1 MHDHSAK
8 KEEGMKERIE
18 ELLGLMTIE
27 EKVAMLAGSAMWY
40 TTPVER
46 LGIPAI
52 KVTDGPNGAR
62 GGGSF
67 AGGLTSAC
75 FPVGIALAA
84 TWNTELVERVGQAL
98 GEEARTKGAH
108 ILLAPTV
115 NIHRS
120 PLSGRNFECYSE
132 DPYLSARIAVAY
144 VKGVQSQNV
153 GTAIKHYVC
162 NDSEFE
168 RNTISSEVGE
178 RALREIYL
186 PPFKAVVQEA
196 HTWSVMASYNK
207 VNGTYASENP
217 YILTDILRKE
227 WGFEGLVMSDWLGTQ
242 STAASVNAGL
252 DLEMPGP
259 PVWRGEKLLRAFQA
273 GEVDEA
279 TIDQRVRR
287 LLGII
292 IKSGAFE
299 DAADRPERAVD
310 QPEHRAL
317 ARQAAAEGIVLL
329 KNEGN
334 VLPLSTDK
342 VKSLAIIGP
351 NARVAR
357 IMGGGS
363 SHVTPHYAVT
373 PFDGIVNKV
382 GDAVKVGFE
391 VGCTNHKL
399 LPLIPPA
406 WLTPA
411 AGQAAQGAP
420 SPAER
425 GRVGVGVAPSPAE
438 RGRVGVGVASSPVER
453 GRVGVGVE
461 FFNNDDL
468 SGAPVKT
475 ILAETTELAWLGEFA
490 PEVNAA
496 AFSARLT
503 GQFTAPQSGRYTFG
517 LSSAGLSRLYVDGQ
531 EVIDSW
537 TEQRPGESFTGT
549 GSAELTFEI
558 DMAAGQT
565 CDLRVEYSKRS
576 AVPFAS
582 LRLGCLPPIPQDAMD
597 RAAALAAASDVAL
610 VFVGLS
616 DEWES
621 EGFDRPDME
630 LVGDQVAL
638 IEKVAA
644 ANANTVVVLNTGS
657 PITMNWLDKVAAV
670 VQAWFPGQECGHA
683 IADVLFGDVNPSGRL
698 PQTFPRRLED
708 NPAYINY
715 PGENGRVHYGE
726 GIFVGYRYYD
736 KKKVVPLF
744 PFGYGLSY
752 TTFAYRNLR
761 LSASE
766 VAPSPVERGRVGV
779 GVDAD
784 EGLQVSVD
792 VQNTGARAGQE
803 VVQLYV
809 RDLESSLMRPEKELK
824 AFAKVSL
831 EPGETKT
838 VALTLNRE
846 SLAYYDDGERQW
858 VAEAGEFEV
867 LVGSSSRDIRASARF
882 TLQATSRFGGRE
894 KAGVRLGLDST
905 LQLLLANEEARAIL
919 SQHLP
924 GLLDAPQLSMA
935 MGFALEQVAG
945 LAPGV
950 FTAEVMQGIAE
961 ELAQLSPVAASD
973 LPEPPKLS
981 LWQRLLAST
990 STGLSARLASW
1001 RGRRASL

>member
-1 MHDHSAK
+1 
-8 KEEGMKERIE
+8 MKERIE
-18 ELLGLMTIE
+18 ELLGQMTIE
-27 EKVAMLAGSAMWY
+27 EKVSMLAGSAMWY

-75 FPVGIALAA
+75 FPVGIALAS

-120 PLSGRNFECYSE
+120 PLNGRNFESYSE
-132 DPYLSARIAVAY
+132 DPYLSARMAVAF

-162 NDSEFE
+162 NDSEFQ

-186 PPFKAVVQEA
+186 PPFKAAVQEA
-196 HTWSVMASYNK
+196 HAWSVMASYNK
-207 VNGTYASENP
+207 INGTFASENP
-217 YILTDILRKE
+217 YTLISILREE
-227 WGFEGLVMSDWLGTQ
+227 WGFEGLVMSDWFGTK
-242 STAASVNAGL
+242 STAASVKGGL

-259 PVWRGEKLLRAFQA
+259 PVWRGEKLLQAFQA

-279 TIDQRVRR
+279 TIDESVRR
-287 LLGII
+287 LLGVIV
-292 IKSGAFE
+292 KSGAFE
-299 DAADRPERAVD
+299 DAEDRPERAVD
-310 QPEHRAL
+310 KPEHRAL
-317 ARQAAAEGIVLL
+317 ARQVAAEGIVLL
-329 KNEGN
+329 KNDRN

-351 NARVAR
+351 NAKGAR

-373 PFDGIVNKV
+373 PFDGIANRV
-382 GDAVKVGFE
+382 GDAVKIGFE

-399 LPLIPPA
+399 LPLIHPA

-411 AGQAAQGAP
+411 GGQAGH
-420 SPAER
+420 
-425 GRVGVGVAPSPAE
+425 GLT
-438 RGRVGVGVASSPVER
+438 
-453 GRVGVGVE
+453 VE

-475 ILAETTELAWLGEFA
+475 MLAESTELVWFGEVD

-503 GQFTAPQSGRYTFG
+503 GQLTAPQAGRYTFG
-517 LSSAGLSRLYVDGQ
+517 LSSAGQSRLYVDGQ
-531 EVIDSW
+531 EVIDRW
-537 TEQRPGESFTGT
+537 TGERPG
-549 GSAELTFEI
+549 ELTFEM
-558 DMAAGQT
+558 DLAAGQT
-565 CDLRVEYSKRS
+565 CDLTVEYSKQS

-582 LRLGCLPPIPQDAMD
+582 LRLGCLPPMAEDAIA

-630 LVGDQVAL
+630 LVGDQAAL

-657 PITMNWLDKVAAV
+657 PITMSWLDKVAAV
-670 VQAWFPGQECGHA
+670 VQAWYPGQECGHA

-698 PQTFPRRLED
+698 PQTFPRQLED

-736 KKKVVPLF
+736 KKKIEPLF

-752 TTFAYRNLR
+752 TTFAYRNPSAALRRSSGQGSGHRLR
-761 LSASE
+761 LSAADTSTGLS
-766 VAPSPVERGRVGV
+766 ASTSTGLSAR
-779 GVDAD
+779 VDAD

-792 VQNTGARAGQE
+792 VQNTGTRAGQE

-831 EPGETKT
+831 EPGQTRT
-838 VALTLNRE
+838 VTLALNRE
-846 SLAYYDDGERQW
+846 SLAYYDDMERQW

-867 LVGSSSRDIRASARF
+867 LVGSSSRDIRESARF
-882 TLQATSRFGGRE
+882 ILQATSRFGGPE
-894 KAGVRLGLDST
+894 KASIRPFTSTGLSASDGAQGRLGLDST

-919 SQHLP
+919 SKHLP

-935 MGFALEQVAG
+935 LGFTLEQVAG
-945 LAPGV
+945 MAPAV
-950 FTAEVMQGIAE
+950 FTAEVMQAIAE
-961 ELAQLSPVAASD
+961 DLAQLSPVAASD

-981 LWQRLLAST
+981 LWQRLLA
-990 STGLSARLASW
+990 RLASW
-1001 RGRRASL
+1001 RARRASQ

>member
-1 MHDHSAK
+1 
-8 KEEGMKERIE
+8 MKEKVE
-18 ELLGLMTIE
+18 ELLGQMTIE
-27 EKVAMLAGSAMWY
+27 EKVSMLAGSAMWY
-40 TTPVER
+40 TMPVEK

-75 FPVGIALAA
+75 FPVGIALAS

-120 PLSGRNFECYSE
+120 PLNGRNFECYSE
-132 DPYLSARIAVAY
+132 DPYLSARMAVAF
-144 VKGVQSQNV
+144 VNGVQSQNV
-153 GTAIKHYVC
+153 GTAVKHYVC

-186 PPFKAVVQEA
+186 PPFKAAVQGA
-196 HTWSVMASYNK
+196 HTWAVMASYNK
-207 VNGTYASENP
+207 VNGTFASENS
-217 YILTDILRKE
+217 YLLTDILREE
-227 WGFEGLVMSDWLGTQ
+227 WGFEGLVMSDWFGIK
-242 STAASVNAGL
+242 STAASLNAGL

-259 PVWRGEKLLRAFQA
+259 PVWRGEKLLRAFRA

-279 TIDQRVRR
+279 TINQSVRR
-287 LLGII
+287 LLGVIL
-292 IKSGAFE
+292 KSGAFE

-310 QPEHRAL
+310 KPEHRAL
-317 ARQAAAEGIVLL
+317 ARQAAAEGMVLL

-334 VLPLSTDK
+334 VLPLSTDRI
-342 VKSLAIIGP
+342 KSLAIIGP

-363 SHVTPHYAVT
+363 SHVNPHYAVT
-373 PFDGIVNKV
+373 PFDGILNRV
-382 GDAVKVGFE
+382 GDAVKIGFE
-391 VGCTNHKL
+391 AGCTNHKL
-399 LPLIPPA
+399 LPLIHPA

-411 AGQAAQGAP
+411 GGQAGH
-420 SPAER
+420 
-425 GRVGVGVAPSPAE
+425 GLT
-438 RGRVGVGVASSPVER
+438 
-453 GRVGVGVE
+453 VE

-475 ILAETTELAWLGEFA
+475 MLAETTELAWLGEFD
-490 PEVNAA
+490 PEVNVTE
-496 AFSARLT
+496 FSARLT
-503 GQFTAPQSGRYTFG
+503 GQFTATEAGRYTFG
-517 LSSAGLSRLYVDGQ
+517 LSSAGLSRLYVDSQ
-531 EVIDSW
+531 EVIDNW
-537 TEQRPGESFTGT
+537 NEQGSSES
-549 GSAELTFEI
+549 SEELTFEM
-558 DMAAGQT
+558 DLAAGQT
-565 CDLRVEYSKRS
+565 YDLKVEYSKQS
-576 AVPFAS
+576 ALPLAS
-582 LRLGCLPPIPQDAMD
+582 IRLGCLPPIPEDAIA
-597 RAAALAAASDVAL
+597 RAAAPATASDVAL

-630 LVGDQVAL
+630 LVGDQAAL

-670 VQAWFPGQECGHA
+670 VQAWYPGQECGNA

-698 PQTFPRRLED
+698 PQTFPRQLED

-736 KKKVVPLF
+736 KKKIEPLF

-761 LSASE
+761 LSASDTSTGLS
-766 VAPSPVERGRVGV
+766 ARVD
-779 GVDAD
+779 VDED
-784 EGLQVSVD
+784 LQVSVD
-792 VQNTGARAGQE
+792 VQNTGPRAGQE

-838 VALTLNRE
+838 VTLALNRE
-846 SLAYYDDGERQW
+846 SLAYYDDGEQQW

-882 TLQATSRFGGRE
+882 TLRTTSRFGGPE
-894 KAGVRLGLDST
+894 KAGLRLGIDST

-919 SQHLP
+919 SKHLP

-935 MGFALEQVAG
+935 MGFTLEQVAG
-945 LAPGV
+945 FAPDV

-961 ELAQLSPVAASD
+961 ELAQLSPVAASG
-973 LPEPPKLS
+973 LPEPPKLT
-981 LWQRLLAST
+981 LWQRLL
-990 STGLSARLASW
+990 ARLASW
-1001 RGRRASL
+1001 RGRRAAR

>member
-1 MHDHSAK
+1 MK
-8 KEEGMKERIE
+8 KRIE
-18 ELLGLMTIE
+18 ELLGQMTIE
-27 EKVAMLAGSAMWY
+27 EKVSMLAGSAMWY
-40 TTPVER
+40 TTPIER

-75 FPVGIALAA
+75 FPVGIALAS

-98 GEEARTKGAH
+98 GEEAKTKGAH

-120 PLSGRNFECYSE
+120 PLNGRNFECYSE
-132 DPYLSARIAVAY
+132 DPYLSARMAVAF
-144 VKGVQSQNV
+144 VRGVQSQNV

-168 RNTISSEVGE
+168 RNTISSEVDE

-186 PPFKAVVQEA
+186 PPFKAAVQEA
-196 HTWSVMASYNK
+196 HPWSVMASYNQ
-207 VNGTYASENP
+207 VNGTFASENP
-217 YILTDILRKE
+217 YTLTDILREE
-227 WGFEGLVMSDWLGTQ
+227 WGFEGLVMSDWFGTK

-279 TIDQRVRR
+279 TIDESVRR
-287 LLGII
+287 LLGVIV
-292 IKSGAFE
+292 KAGAFE
-299 DAADRPERAVD
+299 DPADRPERAVD
-310 QPEHRAL
+310 KAEHRAL
-317 ARQAAAEGIVLL
+317 ARQAAAEGMVLL

-342 VKSLAIIGP
+342 IKSLAIIGP
-351 NARVAR
+351 NARAAR

-363 SHVTPHYAVT
+363 SHVNPHYAVT
-373 PFDGIVNKV
+373 PFDGIANRV

-391 VGCTNHKL
+391 VGCTNTSTGLSASHKL
-399 LPLIPPA
+399 LPLIQPA

-411 AGQAAQGAP
+411 GGQAGN
-420 SPAER
+420 
-425 GRVGVGVAPSPAE
+425 GLT
-438 RGRVGVGVASSPVER
+438 
-453 GRVGVGVE
+453 VE
-461 FFNNDDL
+461 FFNSLDL

-475 ILAETTELAWLGEFA
+475 MLAETTELAWLGEFE
-490 PEVNAA
+490 PEVNATE
-496 AFSARLT
+496 FSLRLT
-503 GQFTAPQSGRYTFG
+503 GQLTAPEAGRYTFG
-517 LSSAGLSRLYVDGQ
+517 LSSAGLSRLYVNGQ
-531 EVIDSW
+531 EVIDHW
-537 TEQRPGESFTGT
+537 TEQRPGESSVTSTGLSASGS
-549 GSAELTFEI
+549 GSAGPIFEMN
-558 DMAAGQT
+558 MAAGQT
-565 CDLRVEYSKRS
+565 CDLKVEYSKQS
-576 AVPFAS
+576 AVPLAS
-582 LRLGCLPPIPQDAMD
+582 LRLSCLPPMAEDAIA

-630 LVGDQVAL
+630 LVGDQAAL

-670 VQAWFPGQECGHA
+670 VQAWYPGQECGHA

-698 PQTFPRRLED
+698 SQTFPRRLED

-736 KKKVVPLF
+736 KKKIEPLF

-761 LSASE
+761 LSASDTSTLRLGSGQ
-766 VAPSPVERGRVGV
+766 AGLSAR
-779 GVDAD
+779 VDAD
-784 EGLQVSVD
+784 EGLRVSVD
-792 VQNTGARAGQE
+792 VQNTGGHAGQE

-809 RDLESSLMRPEKELK
+809 RDLESSLMRPEKELR

-831 EPGETKT
+831 EPGQTRT
-838 VALTLNRE
+838 VTLTLNRE
-846 SLAYYDDGERQW
+846 SLACYDDGEQQW

-867 LVGSSSRDIRASARF
+867 LVGRSSRDIRASASF
-882 TLQATSRFGGRE
+882 TLQATRRFGGLE
-894 KAGVRLGLDST
+894 TAGIRPFDGAQGRLGIDST

-919 SQHLP
+919 SKHLP

-935 MGFALEQVAG
+935 LGFTLEQVAG
-945 LAPGV
+945 MAPGV
-950 FTAEVMQGIAE
+950 FTAEVMQAIAE

-973 LPEPPKLS
+973 LPEPPKLT
-981 LWQRLLAST
+981 LWQRLLAK
-990 STGLSARLASW
+990 LVSW
-1001 RGRRASL
+1001 RARRASQ

>member
-1 MHDHSAK
+1 
-8 KEEGMKERIE
+8 MKERIE

-27 EKVAMLAGSAMWY
+27 EKVSMLAGSAMWY

-52 KVTDGPNGAR
+52 KVTDGPYGAR
-62 GGGSF
+62 GGESF
-67 AGGLTSAC
+67 AGGPTSAC
-75 FPVGIALAA
+75 FPVSIALAS

-120 PLSGRNFECYSE
+120 PLNGRNFECYSE
-132 DPYLSARIAVAY
+132 DPYLSARMAVAY

-162 NDSEFE
+162 NDSEFQ
-168 RNTISSEVGE
+168 RTTISSEVGE

-186 PPFKAVVQEA
+186 PPFKAAVQEA

-207 VNGTYASENP
+207 VNGTFASENP
-217 YILTDILRKE
+217 YTLTDILRKE
-227 WGFEGLVMSDWLGTQ
+227 WGFEGLVMSDWFGTK

-259 PVWRGEKLLRAFQA
+259 PVWRGEKLLRAFHA

-279 TIDQRVRR
+279 TIDESVRR
-287 LLGII
+287 LLGVIV
-292 IKSGAFE
+292 KSGAFE
-299 DAADRPERAVD
+299 DPVDRPERAVD
-310 QPEHRAL
+310 KPEHRAL
-317 ARQAAAEGIVLL
+317 ARQAAAEGMVLL
-329 KNEGN
+329 KNDGN

-351 NARVAR
+351 NAKVAR

-373 PFDGIVNKV
+373 PFDGILNKV
-382 GDAVKVGFE
+382 GDAVKIGFE

-406 WLTPA
+406 WLAPA
-411 AGQAAQGAP
+411 GGQAGQGLT
-420 SPAER
+420 
-425 GRVGVGVAPSPAE
+425 
-438 RGRVGVGVASSPVER
+438 
-453 GRVGVGVE
+453 VE
-461 FFNNDDL
+461 FFNNLDL
-468 SGAPVKT
+468 SAAPVKT
-475 ILAETTELAWLGEFA
+475 MLAESTELAWFGEFA
-490 PEVNAA
+490 SEVNAA
-496 AFSARLT
+496 EFSARLT
-503 GQFTAPQSGRYTFG
+503 GQFTAPESGRYTFG
-517 LSSAGLSRLYVDGQ
+517 LRSDGLSRLYVDGQ
-531 EVIDSW
+531 EVIDNW
-537 TEQRPGESFTGT
+537 TEQRPGESFAGS
-549 GSAELTFEI
+549 GSAEFIFEM
-558 DMAAGQT
+558 DVTAGQT
-565 CDLRVEYSKRS
+565 CDLKVEYCKQS
-576 AVPFAS
+576 AVPLAS
-582 LRLGCLPPIPQDAMD
+582 LRLGCLPPIVEDAIA

-630 LVGDQVAL
+630 LVGDQAAL

-644 ANANTVVVLNTGS
+644 TNANTVVVLNTGS

-670 VQAWFPGQECGHA
+670 VQAWYPGQECGHA

-698 PQTFPRRLED
+698 PQTFPRQLED

-736 KKKVVPLF
+736 KKKIEPLF

-766 VAPSPVERGRVGV
+766 V
-779 GVDAD
+779 DTD

-792 VQNTGARAGQE
+792 VQNSGARASQE

-809 RDLESSLMRPEKELK
+809 RDLESNLMRPEKELK

-831 EPGETKT
+831 EPGQTKT
-838 VALTLNRE
+838 VTLALNRE
-846 SLAYYDDGERQW
+846 SLACYDDGEQQW

-867 LVGSSSRDIRASARF
+867 LIGRSSRDIRASARF
-882 TLQATSRFGGRE
+882 TLQATSRFGGPE
-894 KAGVRLGLDST
+894 KVGVRLGLDST

-919 SQHLP
+919 SRHLP

-935 MGFALEQVAG
+935 MGFTLEQVAG
-945 LAPGV
+945 MAPGV
-950 FTAEVMQGIAE
+950 FTDEVVQSIAE
-961 ELAQLSPVAASD
+961 ELVQLSPVAASD
-973 LPEPPKLS
+973 LPEPPKIS
-981 LWQRLLAST
+981 LWQRLLA
-990 STGLSARLASW
+990 RLASW
-1001 RGRRASL
+1001 RAQTRIE

>member
-1 MHDHSAK
+1 
-8 KEEGMKERIE
+8 MKERVE

-27 EKVAMLAGSAMWY
+27 EKVSMLAGSAMWY

-52 KVTDGPNGAR
+52 KVTDGPYGAR
-62 GGGSF
+62 GGRSSVA
-67 AGGLTSAC
+67 AGGPTSAC
-75 FPVGIALAA
+75 FPVSIALAA
-84 TWNTELVERVGQAL
+84 TWNTDLVERVGQAL

-120 PLSGRNFECYSE
+120 PLNGRNFECYSE
-132 DPYLSARIAVAY
+132 DPYLSARMAVAF
-144 VKGVQSQNV
+144 VRGVQSQNV

-162 NDSEFE
+162 NDSEFQ
-168 RNTISSEVGE
+168 RTTINSEVGE

-186 PPFKAVVQEA
+186 PPFKAAVQEA
-196 HTWSVMASYNK
+196 HIWSVMASYNK
-207 VNGTYASENP
+207 ANGTYASENP
-217 YILTDILRKE
+217 YTLTDILREE
-227 WGFEGLVMSDWLGTQ
+227 WGFEGLVMSDWMGTK

-259 PVWRGEKLLRAFQA
+259 PVWRGEKLFRAFHA

-279 TIDQRVRR
+279 TIDESVRR

-292 IKSGAFE
+292 VKSGAFE
-299 DAADRPERAVD
+299 DPADRPERAVD
-310 QPEHRAL
+310 KAEHRAL

-334 VLPLSTDK
+334 VLPLSTDRI
-342 VKSLAIIGP
+342 KSLAIIGP

-363 SHVTPHYAVT
+363 SRVTPHYVVT
-373 PFDGIVNKV
+373 PFDGIVNRV
-382 GDAVKVGFE
+382 GDAVKIGFE

-411 AGQAAQGAP
+411 GGQAGH
-420 SPAER
+420 
-425 GRVGVGVAPSPAE
+425 GLT
-438 RGRVGVGVASSPVER
+438 
-453 GRVGVGVE
+453 VE
-461 FFNNDDL
+461 FFNNLDL
-468 SGAPVKT
+468 SDEPVKT
-475 ILAETTELAWLGEFA
+475 LLAESTELAWLGEFA
-490 PEVNAA
+490 PEVDATE
-496 AFSARLT
+496 FSARLT
-503 GQFTAPQSGRYTFG
+503 GQLTAPETGRYTFG
-517 LSSAGLSRLYVDGQ
+517 LSNAGLSRLYVDGQ
-531 EVIDSW
+531 EVIDNW
-537 TEQRPGESFTGT
+537 TEQRPGEGFFGA
-549 GSAELTFEI
+549 GSAELTFEM

-565 CDLRVEYSKRS
+565 CDLKVEYSKQS
-576 AVPFAS
+576 AMPLAGI
-582 LRLGCLPPIPQDAMD
+582 RLGCLPPIPEDAIV
-597 RAAALAAASDVAL
+597 RAAAVAAASDVAL

-630 LVGDQVAL
+630 LVGDQAAL

-644 ANANTVVVLNTGS
+644 ANASTVVVLNTGS
-657 PITMNWLDKVAAV
+657 PITMNWLDRVAAV
-670 VQAWFPGQECGHA
+670 VQAWYPGQECGHA

-715 PGENGRVHYGE
+715 PGENGRVLYGE

-736 KKKVVPLF
+736 KKKIEPLF

-766 VAPSPVERGRVGV
+766 VN
-779 GVDAD
+779 AD
-784 EGLQVSVD
+784 EDLQVFVD
-792 VQNTGARAGQE
+792 VQNTGLRAGQE

-809 RDLESSLMRPEKELK
+809 RDMESTLTRPEKELK
-824 AFAKVSL
+824 SFAKVFL
-831 EPGETKT
+831 QPGETKT
-838 VALTLNRE
+838 VTLTLNRE
-846 SLAYYDDGERQW
+846 SLAYYDDGEQQW

-882 TLQATSRFGGRE
+882 TLKATSRFGGPE
-894 KAGVRLGLDST
+894 KPALSSVEGAGIRLGLDST

-919 SQHLP
+919 SKHLP
-924 GLLDAPQLSMA
+924 GILDAPQLNMA
-935 MGFALEQVAG
+935 MGFTLEQVAG
-945 LAPGV
+945 FAPDG
-950 FTAEVMQGIAE
+950 FTDGVMQGIAE
-961 ELAQLSPVAASD
+961 DLAQLSPVAASD

-981 LWQRLLAST
+981 LWQRLLA
-990 STGLSARLASW
+990 RLASW
-1001 RGRRASL
+1001 RARRSYAVLV

>member
-1 MHDHSAK
+1 MK
-8 KEEGMKERIE
+8 KRIE
-18 ELLGLMTIE
+18 ELLGQMTIE
-27 EKVAMLAGSAMWY
+27 EKVSMLAGSAMWY
-40 TTPVER
+40 TTPIER

-75 FPVGIALAA
+75 FPVGIALAS

-120 PLSGRNFECYSE
+120 PLNGRNFECYSE
-132 DPYLSARIAVAY
+132 DPYLSARMAVAF
-144 VKGVQSQNV
+144 VRGVQSQNV

-168 RNTISSEVGE
+168 RNTISSEVDE

-186 PPFKAVVQEA
+186 PPFKAAVQEA
-196 HTWSVMASYNK
+196 HPWSVMASYNQ
-207 VNGTYASENP
+207 VNGTFASENP
-217 YILTDILRKE
+217 YTLTDILREE
-227 WGFEGLVMSDWLGTQ
+227 WGFEGLVMSDWFGTK

-279 TIDQRVRR
+279 TIDESVRR
-287 LLGII
+287 LLGVIV
-292 IKSGAFE
+292 KAGAFE

-310 QPEHRAL
+310 KPEHRAL
-317 ARQAAAEGIVLL
+317 ARQAAAEGMVLL

-363 SHVTPHYAVT
+363 SHVNPHYAVT
-373 PFDGIVNKV
+373 PFDGIVNRV
-382 GDAVKVGFE
+382 GDAVKIGFE

-399 LPLIPPA
+399 LPLINPA

-411 AGQAAQGAP
+411 GGQAGP
-420 SPAER
+420 
-425 GRVGVGVAPSPAE
+425 VG
-438 RGRVGVGVASSPVER
+438 SSTPYR
-453 GRVGVGVE
+453 AGHGLTVE
-461 FFNNDDL
+461 FFNNLDL
-468 SGAPVKT
+468 SGEPVKT
-475 ILAETTELAWLGEFA
+475 MLAETTELAWLGEFD
-490 PEVNAA
+490 PEINATE
-496 AFSARLT
+496 FSARLT
-503 GQFTAPQSGRYTFG
+503 GQLTAPEAGRYTFG

-531 EVIDSW
+531 EVIDNW
-537 TEQRPGESFTGT
+537 TGQRPGESSVTSTGLSASGS
-549 GSAELTFEI
+549 GSAGPIFEM

-565 CDLRVEYSKRS
+565 CDLKVEYSKQS
-576 AVPFAS
+576 AVPLAS
-582 LRLGCLPPIPQDAMD
+582 IRLGCLLPIAEDAIA

-630 LVGDQVAL
+630 LVGDQAAL

-670 VQAWFPGQECGHA
+670 VQAWYPGQECGHA

-698 PQTFPRRLED
+698 PQTFPKRLED

-736 KKKVVPLF
+736 KKKIEPLF

-761 LSASE
+761 LSASDTSTGLS
-766 VAPSPVERGRVGV
+766 AR
-779 GVDAD
+779 VDAD
-784 EGLQVSVD
+784 EGLRVSVD

-824 AFAKVSL
+824 AFAKVNL
-831 EPGETKT
+831 EPGQTKT
-838 VALTLNRE
+838 VTLTLNRE
-846 SLAYYDDGERQW
+846 SLAYYDDGEQQW

-867 LVGSSSRDIRASARF
+867 LVGSSSRDIRASAGF
-882 TLQATSRFGGRE
+882 TLKATSRFGGSE
-894 KAGVRLGLDST
+894 KAAVRLGLNST

-919 SQHLP
+919 SRHLP

-935 MGFALEQVAG
+935 LGFTLEQVAG
-945 LAPGV
+945 MAPGV

-961 ELAQLSPVAASD
+961 DLAQLSPVAASD
-973 LPEPPKLS
+973 LPEPPKLT
-981 LWQRLLAST
+981 LWQRLLA
-990 STGLSARLASW
+990 RLASW
-1001 RGRRASL
+1001 RARRASQ

>member
-1 MHDHSAK
+1 MT
-8 KEEGMKERIE
+8 ERIE

-27 EKVAMLAGSAMWY
+27 EKVSMLAGSTMWH
-40 TTPVER
+40 TTPVKR

-52 KVTDGPNGAR
+52 KVTDGPYGAR
-62 GGGSF
+62 GGRSSVARGP
-67 AGGLTSAC
+67 TSAC
-75 FPVGIALAA
+75 FPVSIALAS

-108 ILLAPTV
+108 VLLAPTV

-120 PLSGRNFECYSE
+120 PLNGRNFECYSE
-132 DPYLSARIAVAY
+132 DPYLSARMAVAF
-144 VKGVQSQNV
+144 VRGVQSQNV

-162 NDSEFE
+162 NDSEFQ
-168 RNTISSEVGE
+168 RTTISSEVGE

-186 PPFKAVVQEA
+186 PPFKAAVREA
-196 HTWSVMASYNK
+196 HPWSVMASYNK

-217 YILTDILRKE
+217 CILTDILRKE
-227 WGFEGLVMSDWLGTQ
+227 WGFEGLVMSDWFGTK

-259 PVWRGEKLLRAFQA
+259 PMWRGEKLLRAFHA

-279 TIDQRVRR
+279 TIDQSVRR
-287 LLGII
+287 LLGVIV
-292 IKSGAFE
+292 KSGAFA
-299 DAADRPERAVD
+299 DPVDRPERAVD
-310 QPEHRAL
+310 KPEHRAL
-317 ARQAAAEGIVLL
+317 ARQAAAEGMVLL

-334 VLPLSTDK
+334 VLPLSTDQI
-342 VKSLAIIGP
+342 KSLAIIGP

-363 SHVTPHYAVT
+363 SHLTPHYAVT
-373 PFDGIVNKV
+373 PFDGILNRV
-382 GDAVKVGFE
+382 GDAVKIGFE

-411 AGQAAQGAP
+411 GGQAGQGLT
-420 SPAER
+420 
-425 GRVGVGVAPSPAE
+425 
-438 RGRVGVGVASSPVER
+438 
-453 GRVGVGVE
+453 VE
-461 FFNNDDL
+461 FFNNLDF

-475 ILAETTELAWLGEFA
+475 MLIETTELAWLGEFD

-496 AFSARLT
+496 QFSARLT
-503 GQFTAPQSGRYTFG
+503 GQLTAPESGRYAFG
-517 LSSAGLSRLYVDGQ
+517 LSSAGLSRLTIDGQ
-531 EVIDSW
+531 EVIDHW
-537 TEQRPGESFTGT
+537 TEQGASES
-549 GSAELTFEI
+549 SEELTFE
-558 DMAAGQT
+558 MTLAAGQT
-565 CDLRVEYSKRS
+565 CDLTVEYSKQS
-576 AVPFAS
+576 PMPLAS
-582 LRLGCLPPIPQDAMD
+582 LRLGCLPPIPEDAMA

-630 LVGDQVAL
+630 LVGDQAAL

-670 VQAWFPGQECGHA
+670 VQAWYPGQECGHA

-736 KKKVVPLF
+736 KKKIEPLF

-761 LSASE
+761 LSASQPCE
-766 VAPSPVERGRVGV
+766 GLKANSSGNVPGLQPSQ
-779 GVDAD
+779 
-784 EGLQVSVD
+784 GLQVSVD
-792 VQNTGARAGQE
+792 VQNTGTRAGQE

-809 RDLESSLMRPEKELK
+809 RDLESGLMRPEKELK

-831 EPGETKT
+831 DPGQTKT
-838 VALTLNRE
+838 VTLTLNRE
-846 SLAYYDDGERQW
+846 SLAYYDDGEQQW

-882 TLQATSRFGGRE
+882 ILQATSRFGGPE
-894 KAGVRLGLDST
+894 HFDGAQCKKPALRLGLDST

-935 MGFALEQVAG
+935 MGFTLEQVAG
-945 LAPGV
+945 FAPAV
-950 FTAEVMQGIAE
+950 FTAEVMQAIADD
-961 ELAQLSPVAASD
+961 LAQLSPVAASD
-973 LPEPPKLS
+973 LPEPPKLT
-981 LWQRLLAST
+981 LWQRLLA
-990 STGLSARLASW
+990 RLASW
-1001 RGRRASL
+1001 RARRALQ

>member
-1 MHDHSAK
+1 
-8 KEEGMKERIE
+8 MKEKIE

-27 EKVAMLAGSAMWY
+27 EKVSLLAGSAMWY

-75 FPVGIALAA
+75 FPVSIALAA

-120 PLSGRNFECYSE
+120 PLAGRNFECYSE
-132 DPYLSARIAVAY
+132 DPYLSARMAVAF
-144 VKGVQSQNV
+144 VRGVQSQNV

-168 RNTISSEVGE
+168 RTTISSEVGE

-186 PPFKAVVQEA
+186 PPFKAAVREA

-207 VNGTYASENP
+207 VNGTFASENP
-217 YILTDILRKE
+217 YTLTDILRKE
-227 WGFEGLVMSDWLGTQ
+227 WGFDGLVMSDWFGTK

-259 PVWRGEKLLRAFQA
+259 AVWRGEKLLRAFRA

-279 TIDQRVRR
+279 TIDESVRR
-287 LLGII
+287 LLGVI

-310 QPEHRAL
+310 KPEHRAL
-317 ARQAAAEGIVLL
+317 ARQAAAEGMVLL
-329 KNEGN
+329 KNDGN
-334 VLPLSTDK
+334 LLPLSTDK
-342 VKSLAIIGP
+342 IKSLAIVGP
-351 NARVAR
+351 NAKTAR

-363 SHVTPHYAVT
+363 SRVNPHYAVT
-373 PFDGIVNKV
+373 PFDGILNKV
-382 GDAVKVGFE
+382 GDAVKIGFE

-399 LPLIPPA
+399 LPLIHPA

-411 AGQAAQGAP
+411 APLAPQSWGERGGQAGH
-420 SPAER
+420 
-425 GRVGVGVAPSPAE
+425 GLT
-438 RGRVGVGVASSPVER
+438 
-453 GRVGVGVE
+453 VE
-461 FFNNDDL
+461 FFNNPDL
-468 SGAPVKT
+468 AGEPVKMT
-475 ILAETTELAWLGEFA
+475 VVEASEQTWFGEFD
-490 PEVNAA
+490 PEVDAA

-503 GQFTAPQSGRYTFG
+503 GQLTAPQAGRYTFG
-517 LSSAGLSRLYVDGQ
+517 LSGAGLSRLYVDGQ
-531 EVIDSW
+531 EVIDNW
-537 TEQRPGESFTGT
+537 TEQR
-549 GSAELTFEI
+549 SAELTFEI
-558 DMAAGQT
+558 VMAAGQT
-565 CDLRVEYSKRS
+565 CDLEVEYSKQS

-582 LRLGCLPPIPQDAMD
+582 LRLGCLLPIPEDAID

-630 LVGDQVAL
+630 LVGEQAAL

-670 VQAWFPGQECGHA
+670 VQAWYPGQECGHA

-708 NPAYINY
+708 NPAYVNY

-744 PFGYGLSY
+744 PFGHGLSY

-766 VAPSPVERGRVGV
+766 VALSPVERGRVGV

-792 VQNTGARAGQE
+792 VQNTGGRAGQE

-831 EPGETKT
+831 QPGETKT
-838 VALTLNRE
+838 VTLALNRE
-846 SLAYYDDGERQW
+846 SLACYDDSERQW

-882 TLQATSRFGGRE
+882 TLPATSRFGGPG

-905 LQLLLANEEARAIL
+905 LQLLLANEQARAIL
-919 SQHLP
+919 SKHLP

-935 MGFALEQVAG
+935 MGFTLEQVAG
-945 LAPGV
+945 MAPAV
-950 FTAEVMQGIAE
+950 FTAEVMQAIAQD
-961 ELAQLSPVAASD
+961 LAQLSPVAASD
-973 LPEPPKLS
+973 LPEPPKLT
-981 LWQRLLAST
+981 LWQRLLAKV
-990 STGLSARLASW
+990 ASW
-1001 RGRRASL
+1001 RARQASR

>member
-1 MHDHSAK
+1 
-8 KEEGMKERIE
+8 MKEKIE
-18 ELLGLMTIE
+18 ELLSLMTIE
-27 EKVAMLAGSAMWY
+27 EKVSMLAGSTMWH

-52 KVTDGPNGAR
+52 KVTDGPYGAR
-62 GGGSF
+62 GGGSL

-75 FPVGIALAA
+75 FPVSIALAS
-84 TWNTELVERVGQAL
+84 TWNTELVERIGQAL
-98 GEEARTKGAH
+98 GEEAKTKGAH

-132 DPYLSARIAVAY
+132 DPYLSARMAVAF

-162 NDSEFE
+162 NDSEFQ

-186 PPFKAVVQEA
+186 PPFKAAVQEA

-217 YILTDILRKE
+217 YTLTDILRGE
-227 WGFEGLVMSDWLGTQ
+227 WGFEGLVMSDWFGTK

-259 PVWRGEKLLRAFQA
+259 PVWRGEKLLQAFRA
-273 GEVDEA
+273 GEVDEE
-279 TIDQRVRR
+279 TIDESVRR
-287 LLGII
+287 LLGVIV
-292 IKSGAFE
+292 KSGAFE
-299 DAADRPERAVD
+299 DPEDRPERAVD
-310 QPEHRAL
+310 KPEHRAL
-317 ARQAAAEGIVLL
+317 ARQAAAEGMVLL

-334 VLPLSTDK
+334 ILPLSTDRI
-342 VKSLAIIGP
+342 KSLAIIGP
-351 NARVAR
+351 NAKVAR

-373 PFDGIVNKV
+373 PFDGIVNRV
-382 GDAVKVGFE
+382 GDAVKIGFE

-406 WLTPA
+406 WLIPA
-411 AGQAAQGAP
+411 GGQAGQGLT
-420 SPAER
+420 
-425 GRVGVGVAPSPAE
+425 
-438 RGRVGVGVASSPVER
+438 
-453 GRVGVGVE
+453 VE
-461 FFNNDDL
+461 FFNSLDL
-468 SGAPVKT
+468 SGEPVKT
-475 ILAETTELAWLGEFA
+475 MLAETTELAWLGEFD
-490 PEVNAA
+490 PEVHATG
-496 AFSARLT
+496 FSARLT
-503 GQFTAPQSGRYTFG
+503 GQLTAPQAGRYTFG
-517 LSSAGLSRLYVDGQ
+517 LSSAGLSRLTIDGR
-531 EVIDSW
+531 EVIDNW
-537 TEQRPGESFTGT
+537 AEQQPGESFTGT
-549 GSAELTFEI
+549 GSAELTFEM
-558 DMAAGQT
+558 DLAAGQT
-565 CDLRVEYSKRS
+565 CDLRVEYSKQS
-576 AVPFAS
+576 AAPFAS
-582 LRLGCLPPIPQDAMD
+582 LRLGCLPPIPEDAMH

-616 DEWES
+616 NEWES

-630 LVGDQVAL
+630 LVGEQAAL

-670 VQAWFPGQECGHA
+670 VQAWFPGQECGNA

-736 KKKVVPLF
+736 KKKIEPLF

-752 TTFAYRNLR
+752 TTFACRNLR

-792 VQNTGARAGQE
+792 VQNTGPRAGQE

-809 RDLESSLMRPEKELK
+809 HDLESNLMRPEKELK
-824 AFAKVSL
+824 AFAKMFL

-838 VALTLNRE
+838 VTLTLNRE
-846 SLAYYDDGERQW
+846 SLAYYDSAQQW

-882 TLQATSRFGGRE
+882 TLQATSRFGGPE
-894 KAGVRLGLDST
+894 KPALSSVEGAGIRLGLDST
-905 LQLLLANEEARAIL
+905 FQLLLASEEAKAIL
-919 SQHLP
+919 SKHLP

-935 MGFALEQVAG
+935 MGFTLEQVAG
-945 LAPGV
+945 FAPAV
-950 FTAEVMQGIAE
+950 FTDEMMQAIAE
-961 ELAQLSPVAASD
+961 DLAQLSPVAASD
-973 LPEPPKLS
+973 LPEPPKLT
-981 LWQRLLAST
+981 LWQRLLAK
-990 STGLSARLASW
+990 LVSW
-1001 RGRRASL
+1001 RARRASR

>member
-1 MHDHSAK
+1 MIDHTAK
-8 KEEGMKERIE
+8 TEEGMKDKIE
-18 ELLGLMTIE
+18 ELLSQMTIE
-27 EKVAMLAGSAMWY
+27 EKVSMLAGSAMWV

-52 KVTDGPNGAR
+52 KVTDGPYGAR
-62 GGGSF
+62 GGRGSV
-67 AGGLTSAC
+67 ASGGPTSAC
-75 FPVGIALAA
+75 FPVSIALAS

-98 GEEARTKGAH
+98 GEEAKTKGAH

-120 PLSGRNFECYSE
+120 PLNGRNFECYSE
-132 DPYLSARIAVAY
+132 DPYLSARMAVVY

-186 PPFKAVVQEA
+186 PPFKAAVQEA
-196 HTWSVMASYNK
+196 HPWSVMASYNK
-207 VNGTYASENP
+207 VNGTYAGENP
-217 YILTDILRKE
+217 YTLTDILREE
-227 WGFEGLVMSDWLGTQ
+227 WGFEGLVMSDWLGTK

-259 PVWRGEKLLRAFQA
+259 PVWRGEKLLRAFRA

-279 TIDQRVRR
+279 TIDESVRR

-292 IKSGAFE
+292 VKSGAFE
-299 DAADRPERAVD
+299 DPADPPERAVD
-310 QPEHRAL
+310 KPEHRAL

-329 KNEGN
+329 KNDGS
-334 VLPLSTDK
+334 VLPLSTDQI
-342 VKSLAIIGP
+342 KSLAIIGP
-351 NARVAR
+351 NAKAAR

-363 SHVTPHYAVT
+363 SHVTPHYAIT

-382 GDAVKVGFE
+382 GDAVKIGFE

-399 LPLIPPA
+399 LPLINPA

-411 AGQAAQGAP
+411 SDQG
-420 SPAER
+420 
-425 GRVGVGVAPSPAE
+425 GHGLTI
-438 RGRVGVGVASSPVER
+438 
-453 GRVGVGVE
+453 E
-461 FFNNDDL
+461 FFNNPDL

-475 ILAETTELAWLGEFA
+475 MLAETTELSWLGEFD
-490 PEVNAA
+490 PEVNATE
-496 AFSARLT
+496 FSARLT
-503 GQFTAPQSGRYTFG
+503 GQFTAPESGRYAFG
-517 LSSAGLSRLYVDGQ
+517 LSSTGLSRLTIDGQ
-531 EVIDSW
+531 EVIDNW
-537 TEQRPGESFTGT
+537 TEQQPGESFTGI
-549 GSAELTFEI
+549 GSAELTFEM
-558 DMAAGQT
+558 DLAAGQI
-565 CDLRVEYSKRS
+565 CDLRVEYSKQS
-576 AVPFAS
+576 AVPLAS
-582 LRLGCLPPIPQDAMD
+582 LRLSCLPPIAEDALD
-597 RAAALAAASDVAL
+597 RAAALAAVSDVAL

-630 LVGDQVAL
+630 LVGDQAAL

-644 ANANTVVVLNTGS
+644 ANANTVVILNTGS

-670 VQAWFPGQECGHA
+670 VQAWFPGQECGNA

-698 PQTFPRRLED
+698 TQTFPRRLED

-715 PGENGRVHYGE
+715 PGENGKVHYGE

-736 KKKVVPLF
+736 KKKIEPLF

-766 VAPSPVERGRVGV
+766 IDG
-779 GVDAD
+779 D
-784 EGLQVSVD
+784 EELQVSVD

-809 RDLESSLMRPEKELK
+809 RDLESTPSASSGHRLMRPQKELK

-831 EPGETKT
+831 DPGETKT
-838 VALTLNRE
+838 VTLALNRE
-846 SLAYYDDGERQW
+846 SLAYYDDSAQQW

-882 TLQATSRFGGRE
+882 TLQATSRFGGPE
-894 KAGVRLGLDST
+894 KAGFHLGLDST
-905 LQLLLANEEARAIL
+905 LQLLLANEETRAIL
-919 SQHLP
+919 SKHLP

-935 MGFALEQVAG
+935 MGFTLEQVAG
-945 LAPGV
+945 MAPGV
-950 FTAEVMQGIAE
+950 FTDEVMQAIAE
-961 ELAQLSPVAASD
+961 DLAQLSPVAASD

-981 LWQRLLAST
+981 LWQQLL
-990 STGLSARLASW
+990 ARLASW
-1001 RGRRASL
+1001 RARRASL

>member
-1 MHDHSAK
+1 
-8 KEEGMKERIE
+8 MKEMIE
-18 ELLGLMTIE
+18 ELLNQMTIE
-27 EKVAMLAGSAMWY
+27 EKVSMLAGSTMWH

-52 KVTDGPNGAR
+52 KVTDGPYGAR
-62 GGGSF
+62 GGGSLT
-67 AGGLTSAC
+67 GGLTSAC

-98 GEEARTKGAH
+98 GEEAKTKGAH

-120 PLSGRNFECYSE
+120 PLNGRNFECYSE
-132 DPYLSARIAVAY
+132 DPYLSARMAVAF
-144 VKGVQSQNV
+144 VRGGQSQNV
-153 GTAIKHYVC
+153 GTAVKHYVC
-162 NDSEFE
+162 NDSEFQ

-186 PPFKAVVQEA
+186 PPFKAAVREA
-196 HTWSVMASYNK
+196 HPWSVMASYNK

-217 YILTDILRKE
+217 YTLTDILRKE
-227 WGFEGLVMSDWLGTQ
+227 WGFEGLVMSDWLGTK

-259 PVWRGEKLLRAFQA
+259 PVWRGEKLLRAFHA

-279 TIDQRVRR
+279 TIDESVRR

-292 IKSGAFE
+292 VKSGAFE
-299 DAADRPERAVD
+299 DPEDRPERAVD
-310 QPEHRAL
+310 KPEHRAL
-317 ARQAAAEGIVLL
+317 ARQAAAEGMVLL

-334 VLPLSTDK
+334 VLPLNTDQI
-342 VKSLAIIGP
+342 KSLAIIGP

-363 SHVTPHYAVT
+363 SHVTPHYAIT
-373 PFDGIVNKV
+373 PFDGIVNRV
-382 GDAVKVGFE
+382 GDAVKIGFE
-391 VGCTNHKL
+391 AGCTNHKL

-411 AGQAAQGAP
+411 GGQAGQGLT
-420 SPAER
+420 
-425 GRVGVGVAPSPAE
+425 
-438 RGRVGVGVASSPVER
+438 
-453 GRVGVGVE
+453 VE
-461 FFNNDDL
+461 FFNLALSPVEVNLDL
-468 SGAPVKT
+468 SAAPVKT
-475 ILAETTELAWLGEFA
+475 MLAETTELTWLGEID
-490 PEVNAA
+490 PDVDAA

-503 GQFTAPQSGRYTFG
+503 GQLTAPEAGRYTFG

-531 EVIDSW
+531 EVIDNW
-537 TEQRPGESFTGT
+537 TEQQPGESFTGT
-549 GSAELTFEI
+549 GSAELTFE
-558 DMAAGQT
+558 MGLAAGQT
-565 CDLRVEYSKRS
+565 CDLTVEYSKRS

-582 LRLGCLPPIPQDAMD
+582 LRLGCLPPIAEDAMD
-597 RAAALAAASDVAL
+597 RAAALASASDVAL

-657 PITMNWLDKVAAV
+657 PITMSWLDKVAAV
-670 VQAWFPGQECGHA
+670 VQAWFPGQECGYA

-736 KKKVVPLF
+736 KKKIEPLF

-761 LSASE
+761 LSASDTSTGLS
-766 VAPSPVERGRVGV
+766 ARVDV
-779 GVDAD
+779 NED
-784 EGLQVSVD
+784 LQVSVD
-792 VQNTGARAGQE
+792 VQNSGARAGQE

-809 RDLESSLMRPEKELK
+809 RDLESTPSAALRQSSGQGSGRRLMRPEKELK

-831 EPGETKT
+831 EPGQTRT
-838 VALTLNRE
+838 VTLTLTRE
-846 SLAYYDDGERQW
+846 SLACYDDQARQW

-867 LVGSSSRDIRASARF
+867 LVGSSSRDIRTSARF
-882 TLQATSRFGGRE
+882 TLQATSRFGGPE
-894 KAGVRLGLDST
+894 KPALSSVEGAGIRLGLDST

-919 SQHLP
+919 SKHIP

-935 MGFALEQVAG
+935 LGFTLEQVAG
-945 LAPGV
+945 MAPGV
-950 FTAEVMQGIAE
+950 FTAEVMQAIAQD
-961 ELAQLSPVAASD
+961 LAQLSPVAASD

-1001 RGRRASL
+1001 RGRRASR